1 MLDVGAR
8 QVEQPLPFSPAGD
21 RRGGGGGGGGA
32 QTYFFPPSFF
42 FLFHASCSSVEKESL
57 VDLSLSQ

>member
-21 RRGGGGGGGGA
+21 RRGGGGGGA

>member
-1 MLDVGAR
+1 MSVGCWSQAGGATA
-8 QVEQPLPFSPAGD
+8 PFLSGRGPS
-21 RRGGGGGGGGA
+21 GGGGMGA

>member
-21 RRGGGGGGGGA
+21 RRGGGMGA